1 MWAKNFSSSAAGWL
15 PGGIIAKIKA
25 MSAEEQERLIGEI
38 EETADSNAQ
47 KYRGCSQWALYALQQ
62 HLNLW
67 NVDVFR
73 AASGFGGGVGGS
85 GELCGALS
93 GGLMAIGLVYGRDTL
108 EPIDTSK
115 AFADSMERCA
125 QLCDRF
131 KEEFGGLNCRDVQKL
146 LFGRSWDM
154 RNPEEKE
161 DFLNR
166 EDVNKCSNIVIKKV
180 AGLAA
185 EIIFKP

>member
-1 MWAKNFSSSAAGWL
+1 
-15 PGGIIAKIKA
+15 
-25 MSAEEQERLIGEI
+25 
-38 EETADSNAQ
+38 
-47 KYRGCSQWALYALQQ
+47 
-62 HLNLW
+62 
-67 NVDVFR
+67 
-73 AASGFGGGVGGS
+73 
-85 GELCGALS
+85 
-93 GGLMAIGLVYGRDTL
+93 
-108 EPIDTSK
+108 
-115 AFADSMERCA
+115 MERCA

-154 RNPEEKE
+154 RNAEEKE

>member
-1 MWAKNFSSSAAGWL
+1 MHLGPRL
-15 PGGIIAKIKA
+15 EKIKA
-25 MSAEEQERLIGEI
+25 MSAEDQKSLIAKI
-38 EETADSNAQ
+38 EETADSNGV

-62 HLNLW
+62 HVEMW
-67 NVDVFR
+67 NTDVFR
-73 AASGFGGGVGGS
+73 AATGFAGGVGGS

-93 GGLMAIGLVYGRDTL
+93 GGLIAIGLVYGRDTL
-108 EPIDTSK
+108 EPIETSE
-115 AFADSMERCA
+115 AFADCIERCA

-131 KEEFGGLNCRDVQKL
+131 KEEFGGFNCRDVQKL

-154 RNPEEKE
+154 RNIEEKD

-185 EIIFKP
+185 EIIFQP

>member
-1 MWAKNFSSSAAGWL
+1 MHPEARL
-15 PGGIIAKIKA
+15 EKIKA
-25 MSAEEQERLIGEI
+25 MNAEEQERLIGEI
-38 EETADSNAQ
+38 EETTERNAE
-47 KYRGCSQWALYALQQ
+47 KYRGCSQWALYGLLQ

-67 NVDVFR
+67 NIDVFR
-73 AASGFGGGVGGS
+73 AASGFAGGVGGS

-93 GGLMAIGLVYGRDTL
+93 GGLIAIGLVYGRDTL
-108 EPIDTSK
+108 EPIETSE

-154 RNPEEKE
+154 RNAEEKD
-161 DFLNR
+161 DFLSR
-166 EDVNKCSNIVIKKV
+166 EDVNKCSNVVIKKV
-180 AGLAA
+180 ARLAA
-185 EIIFKP
+185 EIIFQP